1 MIFSNSENK
10 PVFTMLSLGTN
21 LGDRQAN
28 IDTAVRH
35 LINESVLTD
44 VRTSSYYETEPVGF
58 IDQPPFINI
67 VLTAMTKMSLANL
80 MQYCKSVEYFM
91 GRTIRMRWHEREID
105 IDILLYADT
114 VIHSSRLTI
123 PHPRM
128 HERKFVLVPAN
139 EIADKTMHPKLNKSI
154 SRLLEECKDNSEV
167 RSLLFKK

>member
-1 MIFSNSENK
+1 
-10 PVFTMLSLGTN
+10 MLSLGAN

-58 IDQPPFINI
+58 TDQPPFINI
-67 VLTAMTKMSLANL
+67 VLTGFTKMSLVGL

-91 GRTIRMRWHEREID
+91 GRRIRKRWHEREID

-114 VIHSSRLTI
+114 VTHNSRLTI

-128 HERKFVLVPAN
+128 HKRKFVLVPAN
-139 EIADKTMHPKLNKSI
+139 EIAGKTMHPKLNKSI
-154 SRLLEECKDNSEV
+154 SRLLEECEDNSEV
-167 RSLLFKK
+167 GLLHFKK